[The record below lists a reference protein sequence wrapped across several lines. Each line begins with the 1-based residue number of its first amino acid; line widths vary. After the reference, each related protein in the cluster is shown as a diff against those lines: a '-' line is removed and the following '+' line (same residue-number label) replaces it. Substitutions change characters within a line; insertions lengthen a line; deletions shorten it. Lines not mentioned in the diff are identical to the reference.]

1 VFKPLSKSFLLRLIV
16 MQSLLT
22 RAQGAMFPVQGHV
35 NAASAPDFQ
44 EQLTAMVSSD
54 ATAILVDMSQVE
66 SFDSA
71 GLMVLVSA
79 LSLAQRL
86 DKRFSLCCVP
96 ASARIMLELTQLD
109 RVFEILPSPVAF
121 EVV

>member
-1 VFKPLSKSFLLRLIV
+1 
-16 MQSLLT
+16 MQSVLT
-22 RAQGAMFPVQGHV
+22 RGQGAVQGAMFRAQGHV

-44 EQLTAMVSSD
+44 QQLTTMVTSD
-54 ATAILVDMSQVE
+54 ATAVLVDMGQVE

-71 GLMVLVSA
+71 GLMALVSV

-86 DKRFSLCCVP
+86 DKRFSLCSVP

-109 RVFEILPSPVAF
+109 RVFEILPNPAAF
-121 EVV
+121 EIA

>member
-1 VFKPLSKSFLLRLIV
+1 

-22 RAQGAMFPVQGHV
+22 RAQGAMFLVQGHV
-35 NAASAPDFQ
+35 SAASAPDFQ
-44 EQLTAMVSSD
+44 EQLTMMVNSD
-54 ATAILVDMSQVE
+54 ATSILVDMSQVE

-79 LSLAQRL
+79 LSLAQSL
-86 DKRFSLCCVP
+86 DKQFSLCSVP

-121 EVV
+121 AVV

>member
-1 VFKPLSKSFLLRLIV
+1 

-22 RAQGAMFPVQGHV
+22 RAQGAMFRAQGNV
-35 NAASAPDFQ
+35 NAASAPEFQ
-44 EQLTAMVSSD
+44 QQLTDMVNSD
-54 ATAILVDMSQVE
+54 ATAILVDMGQVE

-71 GLMVLVSA
+71 GLMALVSV

-109 RVFEILPSPVAF
+109 RVFEILPSPAAF